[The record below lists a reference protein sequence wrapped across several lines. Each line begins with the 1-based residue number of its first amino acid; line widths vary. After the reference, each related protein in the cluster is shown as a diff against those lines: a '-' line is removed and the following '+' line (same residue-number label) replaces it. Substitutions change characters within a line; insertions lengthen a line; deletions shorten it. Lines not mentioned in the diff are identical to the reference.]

1 VDAGHGLDAPL
12 LVLGRVVLDDGDL
25 GLPHGD
31 LHGDL
36 LRAGGKVR
44 RLDDEGALVGVG
56 AVGGRLPLIRP

>member
-1 VDAGHGLDAPL
+1 L
-12 LVLGRVVLDDGDL
+12 LAVGRVVLDDGEL

-44 RLDDEGALVGVG
+44 GRLDDEGARVGVG
-56 AVGGRLPLIRP
+56 AVRRQVCR